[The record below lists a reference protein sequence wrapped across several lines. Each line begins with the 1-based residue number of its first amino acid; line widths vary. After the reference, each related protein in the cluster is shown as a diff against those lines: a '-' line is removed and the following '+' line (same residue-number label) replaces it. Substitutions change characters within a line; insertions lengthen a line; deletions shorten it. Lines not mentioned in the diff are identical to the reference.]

1 MTSAG
6 LILPLVR
13 AYALHVGLDV
23 SASDMSERLERRLT
37 LAPLWARAYFAF
49 GALCVRWLS
58 PWFYAGRA
66 TAFEDLGESE
76 REELLQSLQRE
87 TRPPLRALFLGVK
100 TILVIA
106 CYADAGRAARAAGGS
121 AAR

>member
-66 TAFEDLGESE
+66 TE